1 MSTLSGLIDAT
12 RVYSLTEIAE
22 ILRVSRVTLN
32 RAARSGSLRAIR
44 VGKQWRVRGRD
55 IASFVHSGG
64 EPLALTGEAES
75 EP

>member
-1 MSTLSGLIDAT
+1 MSPLSGLIDSE

-32 RAARSGSLRAIR
+32 RAARSGSLKAIR

-55 IASFVHSGG
+55 ITSFVESGG
-64 EPLALTGEAES
+64 EPLAPIGEAES
-75 EP
+75 

>member
-1 MSTLSGLIDAT
+1 MSPLSGLIDAT

-32 RAARSGSLRAIR
+32 RAARNGSLRAIR
-44 VGKQWRVRGRD
+44 VGKQWRVRGGD
-55 IASFVHSGG
+55 IASFVQSGG
-64 EPLALTGEAES
+64 EPPPPASEVGS

>member
-44 VGKQWRVRGRD
+44 VGKQWRVRGGD
-55 IASFVHSGG
+55 IASFVESGR
-64 EPLALTGEAES
+64 ETPSPVTEADPEA
-75 EP
+75 